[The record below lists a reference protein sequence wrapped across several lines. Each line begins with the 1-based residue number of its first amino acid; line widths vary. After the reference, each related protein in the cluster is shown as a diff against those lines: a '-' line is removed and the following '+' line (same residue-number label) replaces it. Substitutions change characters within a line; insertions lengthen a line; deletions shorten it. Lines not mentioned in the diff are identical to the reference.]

1 MNESGWT
8 LAALA
13 LGGLASATLAA
24 VALRRRW
31 IVVTVLGASM
41 LPALHHGDMVL
52 GRRHAASRIRRADI
66 VVLRA
71 PGTPG
76 DLLVKRVAAVAGD
89 PIPDGVPATA
99 AVVPAGHVVVV
110 GDNGGLDSH
119 AFGPVP
125 HSLLFA
131 VVVRRLRVARDT
143 TEIGDSDVTAVR
155 SENP

>member
-1 MNESGWT
+1 VNESGWT
-8 LAALA
+8 LTLALCGLAAL
-13 LGGLASATLAA
+13 TLAA

-41 LPALHHGDMVL
+41 LPALHHGDVVL
-52 GRRHAASRIRRADI
+52 GRRRAASRIRRADV

-71 PGTPG
+71 PGRPN
-76 DLLVKRVAAVAGD
+76 DLLVKRVAAVPGD
-89 PIPDGVPATA
+89 PTPDGVPATA
-99 AVVPAGHVVVV
+99 AVVPAGHVVVI
-110 GDNGGLDSH
+110 GDNGGLDSR

-125 HSLLFA
+125 HGLLLA

-143 TEIGDSDVTAVR
+143 TVIEDPDVTAVR